1 MMAYMS
7 HGPGGGPGGP
17 VIPSYQVTSRCASQN
32 RLFCWDWFTKN
43 WHPVFLPALLQH
55 IEIMF
60 IAVAVGFALC
70 LGAALITYRRRGW
83 DIPFTALGGFFY
95 AIPAIAAFEILV
107 PVTGLGTL
115 TVEIVLV
122 SYTLLVLYRS
132 ILTGL
137 RGVDPDVLESARG
150 MGLTRAQLLR
160 KVELPLAMPS
170 IIAGLRVATVLTV
183 SLATIA
189 AYVIPAG
196 LGDPIFF
203 AMGDGD
209 FNTELVA
216 AGVLVVLLA
225 LLMDRVF
232 VIAQHLCAP
241 WSVAGRGSVLRA
253 VKVRHR
259 LAERQVSG

>member
-1 MMAYMS
+1 MAYALPHS
-7 HGPGGGPGGP
+7 GNPP
-17 VIPSYQVTSRCASQN
+17 VIPNYQVTSRCASQN
-32 RLFCWDWFTKN
+32 RLFCWDWFAKN
-43 WHPVFLPALLQH
+43 WHSVFLPAFLQH
-55 IEIMF
+55 IELVF
-60 IAVAVGFALC
+60 IAVAVGFVLSLGVAL
-70 LGAALITYRRRGW
+70 LTYRRRGW
-83 DIPFTALGGFFY
+83 DVPFTALGGFFY

-107 PVTGLGTL
+107 PVTGLGML

-122 SYTLLVLYRS
+122 FYTLLVLYRS

-137 RGVDPDVLESARG
+137 RQVDPDVLESARG
-150 MGLTRAQLLR
+150 MGLRNAQLLL
-160 KVELPLAMPS
+160 KIELPLAMPA

-203 AMGDGD
+203 AMGNGD

-241 WSVAGRGSVLRA
+241 WSVRRRRSVPDA
-253 VKVRHR
+253 VKLGRR
-259 LAERQVSG
+259 LAMRRPIG

>member
-1 MMAYMS
+1 
-7 HGPGGGPGGP
+7 
-17 VIPSYQVTSRCASQN
+17 
-32 RLFCWDWFTKN
+32 
-43 WHPVFLPALLQH
+43 VFLPALLQH
-55 IEIMF
+55 IELMF
-60 IAVAVGFALC
+60 VAVAVGFALC
-70 LGAALITYRRRGW
+70 LGAALITYRKRGW

-107 PVTGLGTL
+107 PVTGLGML

-150 MGLTRAQLLR
+150 MGLTRAQLLV
-160 KVELPLAMPS
+160 KVELPLALPS

-203 AMGDGD
+203 AMGNGD

-241 WSVAGRGSVLRA
+241 WSAAGRGSVPRA

-259 LAERQVSG
+259 LADRQVSR